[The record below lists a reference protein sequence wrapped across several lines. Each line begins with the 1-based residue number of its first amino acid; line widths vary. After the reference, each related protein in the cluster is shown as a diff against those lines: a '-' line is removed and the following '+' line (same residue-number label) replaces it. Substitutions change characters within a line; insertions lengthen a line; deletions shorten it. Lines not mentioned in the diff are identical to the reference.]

1 VANQWVLAG
10 MTAGGVQERIGGSL
24 GVFFWYV
31 ILFCGFLVLMPNASG
46 NADSFLRRW
55 IDVGWTALGSLRRLD
70 PRRIGPLYFGML
82 VAYFVIAL
90 FFLVFVREPRTLIVT
105 YANLGN
111 FALGVACWHAL
122 VVNLRLLPREIRPGW
137 LSRVGLVLAGS
148 WFFALAGATAW
159 VSFAPG
165 PSGGGAVSG
174 VVAPGTEG
182 TPTASPSPASF
193 GPGALLP
200 GPPPPGKRIFFVNSY
215 HEGYGS
221 SDDVAR
227 GLRETLEPAGIILE
241 TAFLDTKRRPAEGDA
256 AAARALERLRAFRPD
271 VVVVSDDAAVKHLVV
286 PQLKDGPVPVVFC
299 GVNWSADAYGLPA
312 ANVTGMVEVVPILET
327 LDTVRRHLPVARR
340 LFVLSE
346 DSLSEAAN
354 RRHLDP
360 LYRRAG
366 WDVTWSLVGDYATW
380 KREFRRGQAWD
391 VVYLPTNGAVAG
403 WDDAD
408 ARRFVGETICRPV
421 VTCDDFMIPYAVL
434 GLVKVARE
442 QGEWAGR
449 AALEILAGRRPSDI
463 PLVHNTQT
471 RALFNADLAAR
482 IGFVPNA
489 TFRQLLEATEKSP
502 AQ

>member
-1 VANQWVLAG
+1 
-10 MTAGGVQERIGGSL
+10 MTAGGVQERVGGSL

-70 PRRIGPLYFGML
+70 PRRIGPLYFAML
-82 VAYFVIAL
+82 VAYFAIAL

-111 FALGVACWHAL
+111 FALGVACWHTLA
-122 VVNLRLLPREIRPGW
+122 VNLRLLPREIRPGW
-137 LSRVGLVLAGS
+137 LSRVGLVLAGL

-159 VSFAPG
+159 VSFAPR
-165 PSGGGAVSG
+165 PSGDGAR
-174 VVAPGTEG
+174 
-182 TPTASPSPASF
+182 PA
-193 GPGALLP
+193 AAA
-200 GPPPPGKRIFFVNSY
+200 KRDRRVFFVNSY

-227 GLRETLEPAGIILE
+227 GLRETLEPEGVALE
-241 TAFLDTKRRPAEGDA
+241 TAFLDTKRRPAEADA
-256 AAARALERLRAFRPD
+256 AAARALERLRAFRPN
-271 VVVVSDDAAVKHLVV
+271 VVVASDDAAVQHIVV
-286 PQLKDGPVPVVFC
+286 PHLKGGSVPVVFC

-327 LDTVRRHLPVARR
+327 LETVRRHAPAARR

-354 RRHLDP
+354 RQHLDP
-360 LYRRAG
+360 VYRKAG

-380 KREFRRGQAWD
+380 KREFQRGQGWD
-391 VVYLPTNGAVAG
+391 VVYLPTNGGVAG

-408 ARRFVGETICRPV
+408 AQAHVRARIRRPV

-463 PLVHNTQT
+463 PLARNTQT
-471 RALFNADLAAR
+471 RALFNPDLAALS
-482 IGFVPNA
+482 GFSA
-489 TFRQLLEATEKSP
+489 DEELRQLLDATSKGRTP
-502 AQ
+502 